1 MQPKK
6 QFTGLPRTFWAYV
19 RLISEKL
26 GYTERQHPGI
36 SRMRQ
41 FNPEDILVALWENAL
56 STREVEDSSSGQPT
70 PLCRDLCMY
79 LNFRATVLERNV
91 ESNFMDQTEAETEFE
106 RLKMALSPT
115 CYLPMNKQKGKKK
128 HYNYLAC
135 MVNMLTEQALGSAC
149 FVDDPRNLIVAT
161 RDSVP
166 LRTFSRRMDGA
177 YPSMI
182 NPIAT
187 WEVKEYYG
195 TTTFGSRVA
204 DGVYE
209 TLLDGYEFLDLK
221 ESEGIEILHYLFVDD
236 HFTWWECGKSYLC
249 RIVDM
254 LHMGMVDEVLFGRE
268 ILIRWPQIVKSWKRR
283 TSSNKT

>member
-1 MQPKK
+1 MRR
-6 QFTGLPRTFWAYV
+6 F
-19 RLISEKL
+19 
-26 GYTERQHPGI
+26 HPEEIGFVL
-36 SRMRQ
+36 Q
-41 FNPEDILVALWENAL
+41 GNAL
-56 STREVEDSSSGQPT
+56 STRGIHDPASDLPT
-70 PLCRDLCMY
+70 QLCLDLCAY
-79 LNFRATVLERNV
+79 LNFRATALENIA
-91 ESNFMDQTEAETEFE
+91 ETNLMNQSEAEAEFK
-106 RLKMALSPT
+106 RLKKALSPT
-115 CYLPMNKQKGKKK
+115 CYLPMNKQKGQKR

-135 MVNMLTEQALGSAC
+135 MVNMLAERELGGTY

-166 LRTFSRRMDGA
+166 IRTFSRRMDGA
-177 YPSMI
+177 YPSLI

-221 ESEGIEILHYLFVDD
+221 ENEGIEILHYLFVDD

-249 RIVDM
+249 RLVDM
-254 LHMGMVDEVLFGRE
+254 LHMGMADEILFGRE
-268 ILIRWPQIVKSWKRR
+268 ILTRWPQIVRSWKKRK
-283 TSSNKT
+283 SSNRP